1 LVGGPYGEG
10 AIRLKVAAPPV
21 SGKANAE
28 VERFRAE
35 LLGVSRS
42 DLAVIRGAASRD
54 KTVLVRG
61 LSRAE
66 TRKALSPHLP

>member
-1 LVGGPYGEG
+1 MGGPYGEG

-21 SGKANAE
+21 RGKANAE

-42 DLAVIRGAASRD
+42 DLAVIRAAASRD

-61 LSRAE
+61 LARAE
-66 TRKALSPHLP
+66 TRKALSSHLP